1 MESTQTRPSPDPV
14 LPLVSPACPEA
25 ALTEALSTGSAGAVL
40 HAAERARIALGL
52 CRDRARLMAEITEHH
67 ARVAAALAPPPPDA
81 PDDSEYH
88 AARIAGLE
96 ADLVIAAARIEQ
108 LLAHAEMRVVAIWC
122 APPAP
127 CRALVMGSDGQ
138 HELETGDVLA
148 SGETVAE
155 ITETGVRV
163 RDLRSLASMPV
174 APDNFEGLAE

>member
-1 MESTQTRPSPDPV
+1 M
-14 LPLVSPACPEA
+14 
-25 ALTEALSTGSAGAVL
+25 L

-52 CRDRARLMAEITEHH
+52 CRARARLMAEITEHH
-67 ARVAAALAPPPPDA
+67 ARVAAALAPPPAD

-96 ADLVIAAARIEQ
+96 ADLGIAAARIEQ

-122 APPAP
+122 APANHAESTAP
-127 CRALVMGSDGQ
+127 DDSEGRCRALVTGSDGQ

-148 SGETVAE
+148 SRETVE

-163 RDLRSLASMPV
+163 HDDVGGERWLVPLPA
-174 APDNFEGLAE
+174 APDNFEELTE